1 MKSLACCK
9 DRPRRA
15 GTSKGRVTQITG
27 FLFSS
32 VTLILMPKCPV
43 CMAAYV
49 ALITG
54 ISVSTAV
61 ASHLRLGLLIVCLSV
76 LACLAVKGLSKCCRG
91 RAGAKLPQVEGG

>member
-1 MKSLACCK
+1 MKSLSCCM
-9 DRPRRA
+9 DRPRSP
-15 GTSKGRVTQITG
+15 GTSKRRVTQVTG

-76 LACLAVKGLSKCCRG
+76 LACLALKGLTKCCRG

>member
-1 MKSLACCK
+1 MNKLPCC
-9 DRPRRA
+9 
-15 GTSKGRVTQITG
+15 TEVSKRRVTHFTG
-27 FLFSS
+27 FLLSS

-61 ASHLRLGLLIVCLSV
+61 ASHLRWGLFMACLSV
-76 LACLAVKGLSKCCRG
+76 LACLVVHGLHKLWRGSAGSKIRP
-91 RAGAKLPQVEGG
+91 R

>member
-15 GTSKGRVTQITG
+15 GVGKGGVAQAAG
-27 FLFSS
+27 VVFSS
-32 VTLILMPKCPV
+32 LMLIVMPKCPV

-49 ALITG
+49 ALMTG
-54 ISVSTAV
+54 ISISTAV